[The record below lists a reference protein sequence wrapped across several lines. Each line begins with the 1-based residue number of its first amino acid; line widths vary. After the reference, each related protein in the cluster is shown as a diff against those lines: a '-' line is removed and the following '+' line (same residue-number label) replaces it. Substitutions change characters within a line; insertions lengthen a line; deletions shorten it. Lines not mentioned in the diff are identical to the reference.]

1 MRELLQQNDIETT
14 IGTKLDR
21 HVISKHT
28 GLQLEAFVIASRP
41 GLLLSKLQNKGKVE
55 SAFQCEKNLIAMAYG
70 CRIFPNMLQEQLVS
84 LQSEEEADTIEY
96 NEELCTSLDVLM
108 IHDY

>member
-41 GLLLSKLQNKGKVE
+41 GLLLSKLQNKGKV
-55 SAFQCEKNLIAMAYG
+55 
-70 CRIFPNMLQEQLVS
+70 
-84 LQSEEEADTIEY
+84 
-96 NEELCTSLDVLM
+96 
-108 IHDY
+108 